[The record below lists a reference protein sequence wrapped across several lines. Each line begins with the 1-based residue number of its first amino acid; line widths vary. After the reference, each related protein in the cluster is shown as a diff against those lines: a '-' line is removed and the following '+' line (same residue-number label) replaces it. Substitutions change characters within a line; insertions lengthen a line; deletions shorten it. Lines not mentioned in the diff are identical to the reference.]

1 LADHAIETE
10 CSSSW
15 SVLRQAADS
24 EASQA
29 EAQYMNTW
37 LETIYGELR
46 GVVGEF
52 SQQVR
57 EQGLLPLLR
66 PVAPFNE
73 PAVLAPV
80 IAVSAMIGF
89 FFLSGIAISAFAA
102 LVVALLAIYLVL
114 AQVFGYS
121 FEFIPLRVG

>member
-1 LADHAIETE
+1 MT
-10 CSSSW
+10 
-15 SVLRQAADS
+15 
-24 EASQA
+24 
-29 EAQYMNTW
+29 TW
-37 LETIYGELR
+37 LETIYGEFR

-52 SQQVR
+52 GQQVR

-80 IAVSAMIGF
+80 VAISAVIGF
-89 FFLSGIAISAFAA
+89 CFLSGIAVSAFAA

-114 AQVFGYS
+114 AQVFGYC
-121 FEFIPLRVG
+121 FEFVPLRMG

>member
-1 LADHAIETE
+1 
-10 CSSSW
+10 
-15 SVLRQAADS
+15 
-24 EASQA
+24 
-29 EAQYMNTW
+29 MNTW
-37 LETIYGELR
+37 LETIYGELW

-80 IAVSAMIGF
+80 VAVTAMIGF

-102 LVVALLAIYLVL
+102 FVVALLAIYLVL

-121 FEFIPLRVG
+121 FEFIPVRVG

>member
-1 LADHAIETE
+1 
-10 CSSSW
+10 
-15 SVLRQAADS
+15 
-24 EASQA
+24 
-29 EAQYMNTW
+29 MNAW

-46 GVVGEF
+46 GVVSEF
-52 SQQVR
+52 GQQVR

-80 IAVSAMIGF
+80 IAVSAVIGF
-89 FFLSGIAISAFAA
+89 FFFSGIAVSAFAA
-102 LVVALLAIYLVL
+102 LVIALLAIYLVL

-121 FEFIPLRVG
+121 FEFVPLRMG